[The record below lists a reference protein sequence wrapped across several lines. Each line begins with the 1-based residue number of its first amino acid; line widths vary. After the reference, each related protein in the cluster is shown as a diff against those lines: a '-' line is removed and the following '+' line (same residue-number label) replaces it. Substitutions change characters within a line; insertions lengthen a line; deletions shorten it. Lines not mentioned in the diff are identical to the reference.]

1 MLFMKFI
8 AFKWLFY
15 YVASFGFF
23 SYLNLKQFLT
33 AAYLLASF
41 VVAGVALVDII
52 IITFVKHIKL
62 AQWLL
67 LFA

>member
-1 MLFMKFI
+1 MVILLRRVT
-8 AFKWLFY
+8 WLF
-15 YVASFGFF
+15 FH
-23 SYLNLKQFLT
+23 YLNLKQFLT

-52 IITFVKHIKL
+52 ITFVKHIKL

>member
-1 MLFMKFI
+1 MLFMLFM

-15 YVASFGFF
+15 AVASFGFF
-23 SYLNLKQFLT
+23 LFLYLEQFLT
-33 AAYLLASF
+33 SDYLLASF

-52 IITFVKHIKL
+52 IFTFVKHIKL
-62 AQWLL
+62 AQWLS